1 MPCPRCKRPL
11 PHPGLVTCPCGCC
24 CHWDDCAGTVDALR
38 TPTVARLAEL
48 YGFLLAARRETL
60 MERIK

>member
-1 MPCPRCKRPL
+1 
-11 PHPGLVTCPCGCC
+11 
-24 CHWDDCAGTVDALR
+24 VDALR
-38 TPTVARLAEL
+38 TPTVAPLAEL